1 MRTITIFKK
10 TENRTVKNE
19 IIHNMQPDD
28 IQRKLSGS
36 ISRELNCIDSLS
48 CDIYPD
54 NPGYEMLVPC
64 LTEIQCIDDNDVEFY
79 LNTFMTT
86 SPSYLIMS
94 SLDYA
99 RYYLD
104 EYGYDEKK
112 ILNSMMAE
120 LADDPAFGKIR
131 G

>member
-28 IQRKLSGS
+28 MQRKLSGS

-64 LTEIQCIDDNDVEFY
+64 LTEIQCIDDNDVEFLGRVLKAVPLMDNNGVIY
-79 LNTFMTT
+79 KQVT
-86 SPSYLIMS
+86 
-94 SLDYA
+94 
-99 RYYLD
+99 
-104 EYGYDEKK
+104 
-112 ILNSMMAE
+112 
-120 LADDPAFGKIR
+120 
-131 G
+131 